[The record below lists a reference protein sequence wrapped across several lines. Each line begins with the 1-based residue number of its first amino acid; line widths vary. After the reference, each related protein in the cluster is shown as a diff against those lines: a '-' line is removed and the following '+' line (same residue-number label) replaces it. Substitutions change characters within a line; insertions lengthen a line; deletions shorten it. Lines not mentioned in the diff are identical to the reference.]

1 MSDPSKPIATLAF
14 LGPTGVGKTELCK
27 TLAQFLFDSEDAVV
41 RIDMSEYM
49 ESHSVSRWVTP
60 PSLPTAYTSYL
71 SAAQA
76 SSPSACLPTRHFALA
91 SITLTSFFLCL
102 SFFLYSQI
110 SRSTP
115 WLYWIRWWRT
125 TNRSSSQKALLRSTI
140 RWDGESASRRLQH
153 PSSTSWRWQTHWL
166 KGQCC

>member
-49 ESHSVSRWVTP
+49 ESHSVSRWATL
-60 PSLPTAYTSYL
+60 PSLLTTYTSHL
-71 SAAQA
+71 AFAQA
-76 SSPSACLPTRHFALA
+76 SSPSVCLPTRHFALA
-91 SITLTSFFLCL
+91 TIPLISFFLCL
-102 SFFLYSQI
+102 SFFLYLQI

-115 WLYWIRWWRT
+115 WLHWIRWWRT
-125 TNRSSSQKALLRSTI
+125 TNRSRSQKTLLRGAI
-140 RWDGESASRRLQH
+140 RWDGESAPRRLQH
-153 PSSTSWRWQTHWL
+153 PPSASRWR
-166 KGQCC
+166 